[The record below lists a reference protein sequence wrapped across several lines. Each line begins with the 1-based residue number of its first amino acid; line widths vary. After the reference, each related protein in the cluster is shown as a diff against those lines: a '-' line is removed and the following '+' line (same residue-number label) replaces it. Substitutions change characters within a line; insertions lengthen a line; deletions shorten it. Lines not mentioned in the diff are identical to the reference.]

1 MAFPHRPSTF
11 LRYLV
16 PALLLTLTL
25 YLLSDP
31 HHLRSRIG
39 PLILAVPW
47 GHERG
52 ASRHPINALV
62 KAADKEFASQLAKA
76 TETLPDAA
84 AAYRKRRG
92 RHPPPGFDKWHA
104 FAQEKNALIVE
115 DFWDQIY
122 HDLEPFW
129 GVKPAQI
136 RKDAREFEMRIEVRD
151 HKASTGSGWFWTKIW
166 LDMIQTVEHLLPD
179 MDLAMN
185 AMDEP
190 RMVVP
195 WEDINAYMKKAAKT
209 RKIVDVKKVVSDFGK
224 LPPLGA
230 PIQEAPSA
238 ETPPVTWER
247 DSKLTFLLLL
257 VFSPATSETALTESA
272 RRALLAHRPA
282 RVRTQQRGPPRRD
295 HHRLRQDPRH
305 RQPVPPRAHVRRLRG
320 QLHAQH
326 RFLPPARPASA
337 RGHLCRAAYVMPN
350 PPTPLTPSLELS

>member
-31 HHLRSRIG
+31 HHLGSRVG
-39 PLILAVPW
+39 PLIIAIPW
-47 GHERG
+47 GRGRG

-62 KAADKEFASQLAKA
+62 KAADKEFASKLAKT
-76 TETLPDAA
+76 TETLPEAA

-92 RHPPPGFDKWHA
+92 RHPPPDFDKWHQ
-104 FAQEKNALIVE
+104 FAKDNNALIVE

-129 GVKPAQI
+129 GVRPGQI

-166 LDMIQTVEHLLPD
+166 LEMIQTIEHLLPD
-179 MDLAMN
+179 MDLALN

-209 RKIVDVKKVVSDFGK
+209 RRIVDVKSVVSEFGK

-230 PIQEAPSA
+230 APTQQEPSA
-238 ETPPVTWER
+238 ETPPVVWEK
-247 DSKLTFLLLL
+247 DSRLTLLLL
-257 VFSPATSETALTESA
+257 FAVF
-272 RRALLAHRPA
+272 R
-282 RVRTQQRGPPRRD
+282 QQRPKPR
-295 HHRLRQDPRH
+295 
-305 RQPVPPRAHVRRLRG
+305 
-320 QLHAQH
+320 
-326 RFLPPARPASA
+326 
-337 RGHLCRAAYVMPN
+337 
-350 PPTPLTPSLELS
+350 